1 MMTGRDWPTA
11 LRTGSS
17 GNDTKHK
24 TLRVVFNL
32 YVFLNIDLFRFVFP
46 PLSPQDVIYWLPAS
60 IFSSGD
66 LQPHTRR
73 THGRRLQE
81 MGRERVRGH
90 MEERRVSRRLQELS
104 QYWPLSQSPDL
115 VPCFLLLLILFL
127 NTTASLPRFFLDESS
142 VCHKAGG
149 SGWWPKWRRG
159 RLHLHCG
166 LNAEEQAAQEENGG
180 GHGDYRLCHLW
191 GKEAPL
197 RCQWK
202 WQ

>member
-73 THGRRLQE
+73 THRRRLQE

-104 QYWPLSQSPDL
+104 QYWPLSQSDL
-115 VPCFLLLLILFL
+115 VHVFGSDFGSEHGFWSSSSTPLLLC
-127 NTTASLPRFFLDESS
+127 LDSFWMNPQFVIKLEE
-142 VCHKAGG
+142 VDDDPNDEEEGCTFIVGLMQKN
-149 SGWWPKWRRG
+149 KRRRRKMG
-159 RLHLHCG
+159 EDTETIGFAIYEVRRRL
-166 LNAEEQAAQEENGG
+166 
-180 GHGDYRLCHLW
+180 
-191 GKEAPL
+191 
-197 RCQWK
+197 
-202 WQ
+202 